1 MYTGL
6 KFFQSFFLV
15 LKMYAACGAASER
28 LFSRA
33 MATMRYI
40 STRGQTPPLGF
51 SDAVMAG
58 LARDGGLLIP
68 EQILSP
74 DDRFH
79 QWPTMSYRELAY
91 ELVVRYADLDQVEI
105 AKLVHDAYD
114 KFRHPEVVHCEPVGP
129 VRILELFHGPTLAF
143 KDIALQFL
151 GGLFSLLLEK
161 SGGHM
166 NILAATSGDTGSAAI
181 AGVRSRE
188 HIQIF
193 VMHPRGRVSPTQE
206 RQMTSVLDA
215 NVHNIAIEGSFDDC
229 QRILKELFADL
240 PFKDRH
246 ALGAVNSVNWARV
259 LIQMVYYF
267 HAAFRC
273 CMDTGAKSVQFA
285 VPTGNF
291 GDILAGYYA
300 AKMGAPIKR
309 LILATNEN
317 DILARFFTTGEYSL
331 GKVLPTLSPSMDIQV
346 ASNFERYLFD
356 RVGGDTAK
364 LHALMAQFGRE
375 GKLCVEGHDPLFV
388 AGVGNTAAT
397 LATIKKYHTECDYLL
412 DPHTAVGV
420 YVAEQFLDP
429 EAPTICFATAHPAKF
444 GDAILQ
450 ATGKDLA
457 HHPIL
462 DALADLP
469 TRCTT
474 LPADAAAVRDFIAAH
489 AQ

>member
-1 MYTGL
+1 MLARSLYRI
-6 KFFQSFFLV
+6 KAR
-15 LKMYAACGAASER
+15 AACGAAGEPLS
-28 LFSRA
+28 SRA
-33 MATMRYI
+33 VATMRYI

-51 SDAVMAG
+51 SAAVLAG

-68 EQILSP
+68 EQILPP

-91 ELVVRYADLDQVEI
+91 ELVVRYADLGQVEV

-114 KFRHPEVVHCEPVGP
+114 PFRYSEVVRLVLAGP
-129 VRILELFHGPTLAF
+129 VSVLELFHGPTLAF

-151 GGLFSLLLEK
+151 GGLFSMLLEK

-166 NILAATSGDTGSAAI
+166 NILAATSGDTGGAAI
-181 AGVRSRE
+181 AGVRGRKN
-188 HIQIF
+188 IQIF

-215 NVHNIAIEGSFDDC
+215 NIHNLAIEGSFDDC

-267 HAAFRC
+267 HAAFRHC
-273 CMDTGAKSVQFA
+273 LATGAKSVQFA

-331 GKVLPTLSPSMDIQV
+331 GQVMPTLSPSMDIQV
-346 ASNFERYLFD
+346 ARNFERYLFD
-356 RVGGDTAK
+356 RVVGDATK
-364 LHALMAQFGRE
+364 LRGLMERFACE
-375 GKLCVEGHDPLFV
+375 GKLHVEGRDPLFV

-397 LATIKKYHTECDYLL
+397 LATIRKYHTECDYLL

-420 YVAEQFLDP
+420 HVAEQFLDP
-429 EAPTICFATAHPAKF
+429 EAPTICLATAHPAKF

-474 LPADAAAVRDFIAAH
+474 LPANAAAVRDFIAAH
-489 AQ
+489 AQQK

>member
-1 MYTGL
+1 MTP
-6 KFFQSFFLV
+6 
-15 LKMYAACGAASER
+15 
-28 LFSRA
+28 
-33 MATMRYI
+33 MRYI

-51 SDAVMAG
+51 SAAVMAG

-68 EQILSP
+68 EQILGP

-79 QWPTMSYRELAY
+79 EWPEMSYRELAY
-91 ELVVRYADLDQVEI
+91 ELVLRYADLGLVEVT
-105 AKLVHDAYD
+105 KLVHCAYD
-114 KFRHPEVVHCEPVGP
+114 PFRYPEVAWRKPVGP
-129 VRILELFHGPTLAF
+129 VQVLELFHGPTLAF

-151 GGLFSLLLEK
+151 GELFSLLLGK
-161 SGGHM
+161 SGGRM
-166 NILAATSGDTGSAAI
+166 NIVAATSGDTGSAAI
-181 AGVRSRE
+181 AGVRGRKN
-188 HIQIF
+188 IQIF
-193 VMHPRGRVSPTQE
+193 VMHPKGRVSAMQE

-215 NVHNIAIEGSFDDC
+215 NVHNLAIEGSFDDC
-229 QRILKELFADL
+229 QRIMKQLFADL

-267 HAAFRC
+267 HASFRT
-273 CMDTGAKSVQFA
+273 CMDTGAKAVQFA

-331 GKVLPTLSPSMDIQV
+331 GPVRPTLSPSMDIQV

-356 RVGGDTAK
+356 RVGGDAAQ
-364 LHALMAQFGRE
+364 LRALMEQFGRE
-375 GKLCVEGHDPLFV
+375 GRLRVAGRDPLFA
-388 AGVGNTAAT
+388 AGVGDTPAT
-397 LATIKKYHTECDYLL
+397 LATIKKYHEQYDYLL

-420 YVAEQFLDP
+420 HVAEQFLDP
-429 EAPTICFATAHPAKF
+429 EAPMICLATAHPAKF
-444 GDAILQ
+444 SAAIQQ
-450 ATGKDLA
+450 ATGQDLA
-457 HHPIL
+457 HHPTL

-474 LPADAAAVRDFIAAH
+474 LPAEVAAVRDFIAAH
-489 AQ
+489 AQGG